1 HEGYGR
7 IDSRRGRL
15 AAARAARRVGAAPE
29 EVRGA
34 RGARAPREVLG
45 ARAGGA
51 ATGEST
57 MNRFQIGDVVRVI
70 ETSPHQQRYLGA
82 ICTIT
87 SDLFEYDGELVH
99 MLDLEPTP
107 DYRGVCAPPR
117 ALKLVYDGN
126 RRVSWDQ
133 CAWRPLDVHLPAFLR
148 PQAS

>member
-1 HEGYGR
+1 
-7 IDSRRGRL
+7 
-15 AAARAARRVGAAPE
+15 AAPA

-34 RGARAPREVLG
+34 RGARAPREVRG

-51 ATGEST
+51 APGEST
-57 MNRFQIGDVVRVI
+57 TNTQRLPIGDVVRVI
-70 ETSPHQQRYLGA
+70 ETSPQDQRYFGA

-87 SDLFEYDGELVH
+87 SDLFEHDGELVH
-99 MLDLEPTP
+99 TLDLEPKP
-107 DYRGVCAPPR
+107 GYRGVCAPPR
-117 ALKLVYDGN
+117 ARKLVYDGN